1 MTGSHRSL
9 PHLKSQEPVHITAF
23 LKVRPLVQ
31 SEVSVWSIS
40 SHVAFG
46 SPSQHRNKEEEHF
59 KTFPALSRLLLW
71 WFSSIPISAFNPAKW
86 RWTFSFHFL
95 NSGTKPTFCVGYFV
109 QTRIILTLTIPHF
122 LTYIHT
128 ASLNPSF
135 PFTVNSLFLFQFFK
149 FYSPFI
155 VSFSKTK
162 PCPYLLY
169 VLNILL
175 NWNSWTSN
183 HQHWDHW
190 TNPFDTNV
198 PGSAEGPEHSQM
210 RCEPQSHISSLL
222 WE

>member
-71 WFSSIPISAFNPAKW
+71 WFSSIPISAFDPAKW

-95 NSGTKPTFCVGYFV
+95 NSGTKPTFCISYFV

-135 PFTVNSLFLFQFFK
+135 PFSAFYCQFFIPFPIFHILLTFHRFLFK
-149 FYSPFI
+149 N
-155 VSFSKTK
+155 KTMSL
-162 PCPYLLY
+162 PSLCP
-169 VLNILL
+169 
-175 NWNSWTSN
+175 
-183 HQHWDHW
+183 
-190 TNPFDTNV
+190 
-198 PGSAEGPEHSQM
+198 
-210 RCEPQSHISSLL
+210 
-222 WE
+222 